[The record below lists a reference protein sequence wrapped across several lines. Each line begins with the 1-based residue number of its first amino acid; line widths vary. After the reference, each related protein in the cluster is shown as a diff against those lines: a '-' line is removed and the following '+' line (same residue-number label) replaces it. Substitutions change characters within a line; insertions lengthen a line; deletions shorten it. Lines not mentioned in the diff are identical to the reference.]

1 MIKISNVSYQYEHPG
16 IPALNDISLEIH
28 PGEYLA
34 LIGPNGCG
42 KTTLIRQL
50 NALCRPDRGIVTVDG
65 LDTSAAVNHKE
76 IRRTVGMLF
85 QNPDNSIVGM
95 TVEEDVAFGPGNLN
109 WPPAEIRR
117 QVSHTLKSLGLES
130 MAGRAPHTLSGGE
143 KRLVSLAGL
152 LVMNPRYIAF
162 DEPTAYLDPGGR
174 RRVLETMERLHR
186 SGIGI
191 IHITHDV
198 NDIADADRLLVM
210 DKGKIIQDGTP
221 REIFSKMAEN
231 QDPALSLPPIM
242 ELMQHLN
249 RQGWPLAPDIFSVE
263 DAGREIHRLLSGPSY
278 KEQP

>member
-1 MIKISNVSYQYEHPG
+1 MINLQNVFFQYDHPG

-28 PGEYLA
+28 PGEYVA

-50 NALCRPDRGIVTVDG
+50 NALCRPDRGVVTVDG
-65 LDTSAAVNHKE
+65 LDTSVVANHKE

-117 QVSHTLKSLGLES
+117 QVREILQSLGLES
-130 MAGRAPHTLSGGE
+130 LAGRAPHTLSGGE
-143 KRLVSLAGL
+143 KRLVSLAGV

-231 QDPALSLPPIM
+231 RDSALALPPIM
-242 ELMQHLN
+242 ELMHHLH
-249 RQGWPLAPDIFSVE
+249 RMGWPMASDILSV
-263 DAGREIHRLLSGPSY
+263 DGAGREIHRLLSSTLR
-278 KEQP
+278 KEQS